1 MLLTPSQIAA
11 YKLVLSTRSKLPL
24 GELPEVDLF
33 TSDERILDFL
43 SRYNRRFAQFDLTP
57 LIEPLLI

>member
-1 MLLTPSQIAA
+1 MTRR
-11 YKLVLSTRSKLPL
+11 LVADECPLEL